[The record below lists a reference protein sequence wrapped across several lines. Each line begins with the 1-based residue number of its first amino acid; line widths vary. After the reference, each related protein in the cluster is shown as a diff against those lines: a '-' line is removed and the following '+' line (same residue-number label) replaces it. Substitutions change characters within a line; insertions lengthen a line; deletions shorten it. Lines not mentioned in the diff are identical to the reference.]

1 MKGMSHTLVIVVSAI
16 VILVAALVIITIF
29 GSGVQQVA
37 SLAQAEA
44 ICRASAES
52 SCKSANTMPP
62 TWYAPTVKYNDK
74 LIACG
79 NIESLKKCRCE
90 NFKLVC
96 KTGEG

>member
-44 ICRASAES
+44 FCKTSAES
-52 SCKSANTMPP
+52 SCKTTGMMPP
-62 TWYAPTVKYNDK
+62 TWNAPTVKYNDQ
-74 LIACG
+74 LMACG
-79 NIESLKKCRCE
+79 SIESLKNCACN
-90 NFKLVC
+90 NFELSC
-96 KTGEG
+96 